1 MKKNERLELAR
12 WAMER
17 ALKSGADQVAVT
29 LARSR
34 AIQIEY
40 RDGRLEKLKESTQSS
55 LGLDVYVDRCYS
67 GNATNNL
74 DRDSLARFIEEA
86 IAGTRYL
93 AKDEYRSLP
102 DPGFYPD
109 GTGIDLKINDPGYEA
124 VESSHRKR
132 IAAEIESVAMA
143 QDERIISTTS
153 SYSDNHSSSIR
164 VHSNGFAGESE
175 STSFWSGAEV
185 TMEGKNGGRPA
196 DWFYAGSRFSSDL
209 PTPETIARTAVSL
222 ALRKI
227 GQKKIDTGHYDMI
240 VENRAVGRL
249 VQTLLTPMEAKE
261 LQQKNSFLE
270 NMIGRKVASEKLTMI
285 DDPFIEKGFGSR
297 HFDGE
302 GLAAGR
308 RVMIEKGVLRNYYI
322 DDYYGRKLAMEPTSG
337 SSSNLVFE
345 YGSRSLDEMIAH
357 MRRGILVTSFIG
369 GNSNSTTGD
378 YSFGIV
384 GQLIENG
391 TITTPVNEMNI
402 SGNAKELWNRLVELG
417 NDPYLYSATRRPSMV
432 FEGVGFSGI

>member
-12 WAMER
+12 WTMDH
-17 ALKSGADQVAVT
+17 ALKSGADQVAVALT
-29 LARSR
+29 RSR
-34 AIQIEY
+34 GIQIEY
-40 RDGRLEKLKESTQSS
+40 RDGRLEKLKESTQNS
-55 LGLDVYVDRCYS
+55 LGLDVYVEQRYS
-67 GNATNNL
+67 GNTTNNL

-93 AKDEYRSLP
+93 AKDKYRSLP
-102 DPGFYPD
+102 DPGYYPE
-109 GTGIDLKINDPGYEA
+109 GTGIDLKIYDSGYED

-143 QDERIISTTS
+143 QDEGIISTTS
-153 SYSDNHSSSIR
+153 SYSDNQSSSIR
-164 VHSNGFAGESE
+164 VHSNGFSGESE

-185 TMEGKNGGRPA
+185 TMDGKDGGRPA
-196 DWFYAGSRFSSDL
+196 DWFYAGVRFSADL
-209 PTPETIARTAVSL
+209 PTPEIIARTAVSL

-227 GQKKIDTGHYDMI
+227 GQKKIDTGRYDMI
-240 VENRAVGRL
+240 VENRAGGRL
-249 VQTLLTPMEAKE
+249 IQTLRTPMKAEE

-270 NMIGRKVASEKLTMI
+270 GMIGRKVASDKLTMI

-302 GLAAGR
+302 GLAAER

-322 DDYYGRKLAMEPTSG
+322 DDYYGRKLGMEPTSG

-345 YGSRSLDEMIAH
+345 YGSRSLDQMIADLQH
-357 MRRGILVTSFIG
+357 GILVTSFIG

-391 TITTPVNEMNI
+391 KITRPVNEMNI

-432 FEGVGFSGI
+432 FEGVSFSGI